1 MLTFKDHS
9 DFSFSVRAAL
19 IPIAIVSSL
28 LLLYWGRLLFIP
40 LFLAFL
46 TAIFLY
52 PLTGFFDR
60 QHFSKI
66 TSAATSVTLF
76 LLFTV
81 VFLYFSRTWLYSSL
95 AAVSTLNMMLD
106 A

>member
-19 IPIAIVSSL
+19 IPIAIISSL

-46 TAIFLY
+46 VAIFLY
-52 PLTGFFDR
+52 PLARFFEKKL
-60 QHFSKI
+60 FSKM
-66 TSAATSVTLF
+66 AA
-76 LLFTV
+76 
-81 VFLYFSRTWLYSSL
+81 
-95 AAVSTLNMMLD
+95 AAVSVLLFFLFIGVFLFFFSTHLLQFIKYLSCFNLNLD
-106 A
+106 